1 MRLLAMILVIL
12 GIIKLIIAYIL
23 NKSEIQ
29 NMSIMPPIDL
39 EELTRVDPT
48 LIEEAINISKENK
61 DNEINLFCIKP
72 LFRGVMLILNNRCI
86 ELEKV
91 KDTSSIIE
99 AQIQDYKQ
107 VISILNKLLDNIKE

>member
-39 EELTRVDPT
+39 EELTKG
-48 LIEEAINISKENK
+48 AIN
-61 DNEINLFCIKP
+61 F
-72 LFRGVMLILNNRCI
+72 LILDGLIGIFCGI
-86 ELEKV
+86 
-91 KDTSSIIE
+91 
-99 AQIQDYKQ
+99 Y
-107 VISILNKLLDNIKE
+107 LL

>member
-39 EELTRVDPT
+39 EEL
-48 LIEEAINISKENK
+48 IKGAIN
-61 DNEINLFCIKP
+61 F
-72 LFRGVMLILNNRCI
+72 LILDGLIGIFCGI
-86 ELEKV
+86 
-91 KDTSSIIE
+91 
-99 AQIQDYKQ
+99 Y
-107 VISILNKLLDNIKE
+107 LL